1 MVLKSLS
8 LQENSQSYERNLGLF
23 VFFNDQTRKQNH
35 YYFSLYLPCIVFH
48 IYACTVFINSILE
61 VSYRLAII
69 FSGVVIFV
77 SVMRCLF
84 YYSISS
90 RTPFILSERVIS
102 GILEPPALN
111 TEYKTQC
118 KACQYNNIIYAFL
131 HFTSSCNGG
140 T

>member
-8 LQENSQSYERNLGLF
+8 LQKNSQSYERNLGLF

-35 YYFSLYLPCIVFH
+35 YYFSLYLPCIAFH
-48 IYACTVFINSILE
+48 ISACTVFINSILE

-111 TEYKTQC
+111 TEYKTHMQGLSI
-118 KACQYNNIIYAFL
+118 KQHIWISTLYKL
-131 HFTSSCNGG
+131 L
-140 T
+140 